1 MGLLRVNGTIDVQQ
15 FWPKGTS
22 DADTAVIL
30 VGVNSSNAFQYQEK
44 AGGPFKTTHAFEGA
58 QVHGKQGPKPPVD
71 TKGRIRVR
79 LQGIDAPELH
89 FQPAPLGQSLKATL
103 SKTVLGAYSSLTHK
117 YRQHWG
123 ESAAF
128 ALLKFVSQLNKPVIP
143 CTVTSIVAE
152 PTDVFDTY
160 GRLVGDIWIRLGGQQ
175 KNVNLWLVREGW
187 AYPSFYDTMKASE
200 INAVLA
206 AWTSGKTKG
215 RVAKALTSTIGTL
228 DFNLIYRSGA
238 NLHVVSGADKGA
250 TLYPKI
256 FRRLVTWSVQ
266 KKAGVAN
273 NTFKQYVAS
282 GSDKFR
288 KLADYLASDN
298 NSKKF
303 ALETTLGAGGKTTL
317 RPEGTVFVEDPN
329 SQLKKDNQVVHKWF

>member
-1 MGLLRVNGTIDVQQ
+1 M
-15 FWPKGTS
+15 
-22 DADTAVIL
+22 
-30 VGVNSSNAFQYQEK
+30 
-44 AGGPFKTTHAFEGA
+44 PFRT
-58 QVHGKQGPKPPVD
+58 
-71 TKGRIRVR
+71 R
-79 LQGIDAPELH
+79 
-89 FQPAPLGQSLKATL
+89 
-103 SKTVLGAYSSLTHK
+103 TV
-117 YRQHWG
+117 
-123 ESAAF
+123 
-128 ALLKFVSQLNKPVIP
+128 
-143 CTVTSIVAE
+143 VAE

-228 DFNLIYRSGA
+228 DFNLIYRGGA

-266 KKAGVAN
+266 KKAGIAN

-288 KLADYLASDN
+288 KLADYLASDK

-303 ALETTLGAGGKTTL
+303 ALETTLGAGGKTSL
-317 RPEGTVFVEDPN
+317 RPESTVFVEDPN